1 MKMDFISF
9 ILGLSIDELV
19 NLKWKPKKIISR
31 VGRIRIWSVEGEFP
45 GEAETHCREAM
56 QKLFKGVFVKVL

>member
-1 MKMDFISF
+1 M
-9 ILGLSIDELV
+9 
-19 NLKWKPKKIISR
+19 